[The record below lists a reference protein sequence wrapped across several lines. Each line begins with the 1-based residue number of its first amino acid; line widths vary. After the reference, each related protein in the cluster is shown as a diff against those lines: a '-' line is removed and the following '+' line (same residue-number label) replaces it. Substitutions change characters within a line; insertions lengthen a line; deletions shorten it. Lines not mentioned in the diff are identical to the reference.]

1 MNYKYSVVSIA
12 MAAIVLV
19 SLFDVVSSAA
29 SASGISMGTTGPA
42 ASTSFANGQSNI
54 FVVDNSGTL
63 WSKSVIGGSGT
74 WNSVGGICTSS
85 PAAVSWGTTTRVDVF
100 VRGSNGAVYQRT
112 YNGGWSSW
120 YSLGG
125 QLAPNTGPAV
135 ASWSAGRL
143 DVFAEGTN
151 GALYHKWWNGA
162 TWSAWES
169 LGGTL
174 TASPAAASPSTG
186 VVDVFAR
193 GSDGAVWQRAYNHGW
208 SSWTSL
214 GGHVLAGTGPAVS
227 QDLWVIVQGTNNQLW
242 QNIAGAYGAHWA
254 SVGVTPPQA
263 LSSSSPGATLTVS
276 DHTLVCFTSTSG
288 QVWYGIHDVTGL
300 ISQWTSAGSPP

>member
-1 MNYKYSVVSIA
+1 MRPSCS
-12 MAAIVLV
+12 
-19 SLFDVVSSAA
+19 SLFCCVSSAA

-54 FVVDNSGTL
+54 FAVDNSGTL
-63 WSKSVIGGSGT
+63 WSKSVIAVRYLELRW
-74 WNSVGGICTSS
+74 WNLHLIT
-85 PAAVSWGTTTRVDVF
+85 AAVSWGTTTRVDVF

-112 YNGGWSSW
+112 YNGAG
-120 YSLGG
+120 
-125 QLAPNTGPAV
+125 LAGTL
-135 ASWSAGRL
+135 SAGNSLLTRDRCRFMVSRSSRRL
-143 DVFAEGTN
+143 CRSTN

-214 GGHVLAGTGPAVS
+214 GGHVLAGTGP
-227 QDLWVIVQGTNNQLW
+227 
-242 QNIAGAYGAHWA
+242 
-254 SVGVTPPQA
+254 P
-263 LSSSSPGATLTVS
+263 
-276 DHTLVCFTSTSG
+276 
-288 QVWYGIHDVTGL
+288 
-300 ISQWTSAGSPP
+300 